1 MKYRIVEAFKLK
13 WLSSFYNSCGYGGK
27 VAPSDVVIYAA
38 DNKKPIGI
46 GRLSVE
52 KEVVVLR
59 GMQVL
64 EEYQGKG
71 IGTILLNKL
80 IEALNGRECFCL
92 PYTHLLGF
100 YRKAGFRPCSINEA
114 PKFLKTRLQTY
125 RANEIDV
132 QLLVRQGNV
141 KSLKQKIKNYNKSLL
156 RTG

>member
-1 MKYRIVEAFKLK
+1 M
-13 WLSSFYNSCGYGGK
+13 
-27 VAPSDVVIYAA
+27 
-38 DNKKPIGI
+38 
-46 GRLSVE
+46 E

-64 EEYQGKG
+64 EEYREQGV
-71 IGTILLNKL
+71 GTSLLNRL

-132 QLLVRQGNV
+132 QLLVHLGNV
-141 KSLKQKIKNYNKSLL
+141 KALKQ
-156 RTG
+156 